1 MLSDSSADDG
11 GVLSRVLVEER
22 VVCGDGSSER
32 GGRSRSNMVVV
43 PLESGEINLSLD
55 LGDGT
60 LLGLGQ
66 LGGDEWLGII

>member
-1 MLSDSSADDG
+1 MLSDGSADDERF
-11 GVLSRVLVEER
+11 LSRVLVEEQ
-22 VVCGDGSSER
+22 VVCGDGSNEQ

-43 PLESGEINLSLD
+43 PLESREINLGLD

-66 LGGDEWLGII
+66 LGGNEWLDII